1 MQVGEERGSRKSREA
16 GEGEGGKE
24 GPLPFGSRGTGGN
37 IRWGRR
43 SEWSRTGLHLKI
55 ITIKKKENKKQTK
68 NKQDDRCEHSE
79 STKTTISAQQKE
91 LRRNTQV
98 HSGWKHHKTK

>member
-1 MQVGEERGSRKSREA
+1 MQVGEERGSRKRREA

-55 ITIKKKENKKQTK
+55 IIIIKKRRTK
-68 NKQDDRCEHSE
+68 NKQ
-79 STKTTISAQQKE
+79 KTNKMTDVNTVNQQKQQY
-91 LRRNTQV
+91 LHN
-98 HSGWKHHKTK
+98 KKN

>member
-1 MQVGEERGSRKSREA
+1 MQVGEERGSRKWREA
-16 GEGEGGKE
+16 GEGEGGKA

-55 ITIKKKENKKQTK
+55 IIMKKGEQKTNKMTDVNTVNQQKQQYLHNKK
-68 NKQDDRCEHSE
+68 N
-79 STKTTISAQQKE
+79 
-91 LRRNTQV
+91 
-98 HSGWKHHKTK
+98 

>member
-1 MQVGEERGSRKSREA
+1 MQVGEERGSRKWREA

-43 SEWSRTGLHLKI
+43 SEWSRTGLH
-55 ITIKKKENKKQTK
+55 
-68 NKQDDRCEHSE
+68 
-79 STKTTISAQQKE
+79 
-91 LRRNTQV
+91 
-98 HSGWKHHKTK
+98 

>member
-1 MQVGEERGSRKSREA
+1 MHFTKSFLLCSFQTGAGEEKMQVGEERGSRKWREA

-43 SEWSRTGLHLKI
+43 SEWSRTGLHLKNNHN
-55 ITIKKKENKKQTK
+55 KKKENKKQT
-68 NKQDDRCEHSE
+68 R
-79 STKTTISAQQKE
+79 
-91 LRRNTQV
+91 
-98 HSGWKHHKTK
+98 

>member
-55 ITIKKKENKKQTK
+55 ITIKKRRTK
-68 NKQDDRCEHSE
+68 NKQ
-79 STKTTISAQQKE
+79 KTNKMTDVNTVNQQKQQY
-91 LRRNTQV
+91 LHN
-98 HSGWKHHKTK
+98 KKN